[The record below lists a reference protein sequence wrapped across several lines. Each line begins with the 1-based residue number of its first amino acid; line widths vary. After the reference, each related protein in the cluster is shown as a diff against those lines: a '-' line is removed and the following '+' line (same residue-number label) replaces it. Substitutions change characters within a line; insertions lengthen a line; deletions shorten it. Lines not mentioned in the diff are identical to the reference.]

1 MAALEWEEVL
11 GQKFTGEEAREAS
24 DFSEILYNHALE
36 MDMAFRMFRDQ
47 DLTIGRRLFFAVK
60 ASEDDIAFMLMR
72 ETDMRLCELIK
83 RRLANARLE
92 QSGGIII
99 SG

>member
-11 GQKFTGEEAREAS
+11 GQKFSGEEARDAS
-24 DFSEILYNHALE
+24 DFGEILFNHALE
-36 MDMAFRMFRDQ
+36 MGMAFRMFRDQ
-47 DLTIGRRLFFAVK
+47 DLSVGKRLFFAVK

-72 ETDMRLCELIK
+72 ETDTRLCEVIK

-92 QSGGIII
+92 QNGGIVC
-99 SG
+99 